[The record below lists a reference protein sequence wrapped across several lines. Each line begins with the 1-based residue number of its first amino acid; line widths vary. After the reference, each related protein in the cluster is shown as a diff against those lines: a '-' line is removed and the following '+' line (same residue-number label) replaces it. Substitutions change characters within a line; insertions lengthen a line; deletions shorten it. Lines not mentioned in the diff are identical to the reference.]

1 MGLGPEPVKALTRR
15 CSRLLARI
23 KGDRELQKRGL
34 AALIAL
40 CIGAGLGEVSRR
52 YGLQKEAMEEAAAA
66 ALALQTEET
75 KALETAPLEEDKGT
89 KVSTPAEAA
98 ETEPEEKPYEPSPDR
113 LNLAYYFPEDSDGED
128 IIDSYAGQ
136 VFKEMTIR
144 DSEWLADIYELA
156 DIRPAAMAAR
166 LGRDPSSVIGK
177 YDPENEGHDPDM
189 PSTWSV
195 DNWKK
200 IHVSF
205 VDGDGRTSTSY
216 SNVKEILAM
225 ASVYTYHT
233 DLMDVEAFK
242 AYATRLW
249 EDSHSYSLSMGN
261 VYYCDG
267 CIDKTD
273 EEIAQEAI
281 LEEEGA
287 AAALAAREEGDPSEN
302 GEGTKA
308 AGQQGT
314 TEGDGQTDSSSSG
327 KTDSSSSG
335 KTDSSTAG
343 KTDSSSSGKTDSR
356 ASGESSSPPAS
367 EAGQSVGTSGA
378 PAGAGT
384 DSAVSAEAAEASGGD
399 DGQERSGQQ
408 VTVIRRTKKRTE
420 ETEQADDAQGAETDT
435 AAQESIVAGHGG
447 EEAGAPTV
455 IRRTKKDLETA
466 ESLEG
471 GLLASDTDAQP
482 AALALSGDDMAAS
495 VLQDSSPGTDGWADG
510 GGADGQTAAD
520 SDHDRR
526 ENRGSGGQESGGDE
540 GSDALDGQGP
550 RKRRPDCP
558 GHVDLYIRV
567 KLLGLEGKNGLLAR
581 DKIGN
586 AVNSDKA
593 AAAGGSSKEKD
604 KGTGEEQSKGAGEEA
619 PPAWEGWTET
629 NIAHVRRIC
638 EQDWFADY
646 GLSISSISLSTP
658 LSAAEIQDYMDQL
671 PEGLSE
677 TRREIVRFAL
687 SSVGHVPY
695 YWGGK
700 ASHPGYE
707 GNDFGILVPSD
718 DKGRIL
724 KGLDCSGWISW
735 VYWSVT
741 GERLEGSST
750 SGLILC
756 GEKISRSELKPG
768 DIIVRTGTNAHVV
781 MFLSWSAN
789 GQMNVIHE
797 SSASVNNVTI
807 KTMDA
812 AWPYY
817 RRLVD

>member
-1 MGLGPEPVKALTRR
+1 MKKIPFDKRMQANRKRGPEDPAGDKRPDLRRRIGQSLTR
-15 CSRLLARI
+15 L
-23 KGDRELQKRGL
+23 KTDRDLQKRTVL
-34 AALIAL
+34 AVTAI
-40 CIGAGLGEVSRR
+40 CIGVGLGEMSRL
-52 YGLQKEAMEEAAAA
+52 YGFQRALKEEAAQAGA
-66 ALALQTEET
+66 
-75 KALETAPLEEDKGT
+75 KALEETAVVQETAGPKE
-89 KVSTPAEAA
+89 VPATEP
-98 ETEPEEKPYEPSPDR
+98 ETEPEEKPYTPSPDR
-113 LNLAYYFPEDSDGED
+113 LNLAYHYPKDSDGED

-136 VFKEMTIR
+136 VFKELTIQ

-166 LGRDPSSVIGK
+166 LGRAPSSVIGE
-177 YDPENEGHDPDM
+177 YDPKNEAHDPDD
-189 PSTWSV
+189 PSTWTV
-195 DNWKK
+195 DNWKA

-205 VDGDGRTSTSY
+205 TDGDGRTSASY

-225 ASVYTYHT
+225 ASVYTYYT
-233 DLMDVEAFK
+233 DLMDVDAFK

-249 EDSHSYSLSMGN
+249 EDSHSYSLSMGSL
-261 VYYCDG
+261 YYCDG
-267 CIDKTD
+267 CVDKTD
-273 EEIAQEAI
+273 EEIAREEI
-281 LEEEGA
+281 LAEEEA
-287 AAALAAREEGDPSEN
+287 AAALAVQEGRDGAETKAERGTEEKDRSADGTGGPLSDEAADPSSVDGSVSDSAGTGSSLGGSLS
-302 GEGTKA
+302 GEEE
-308 AGQQGT
+308 AGSSG
-314 TEGDGQTDSSSSG
+314 EKDGQAD
-327 KTDSSSSG
+327 
-335 KTDSSTAG
+335 
-343 KTDSSSSGKTDSR
+343 
-356 ASGESSSPPAS
+356 
-367 EAGQSVGTSGA
+367 GA
-378 PAGAGT
+378 PSAGTAEEAGAGT
-384 DSAVSAEAAEASGGD
+384 E
-399 DGQERSGQQ
+399 SGQQ
-408 VTVIRRTKKRTE
+408 VTVIRRTKKKT
-420 ETEQADDAQGAETDT
+420 
-435 AAQESIVAGHGG
+435 
-447 EEAGAPTV
+447 EEAGQDSGIDAGTEVDMGGQESHSAGAVQEEAEQPAV

-471 GLLASDTDAQP
+471 AALASDTDAQ
-482 AALALSGDDMAAS
+482 MAAAFEGIS
-495 VLQDSSPGTDGWADG
+495 
-510 GGADGQTAAD
+510 GADGQEAAAGADGTADISGSAGW
-520 SDHDRR
+520 SDDG
-526 ENRGSGGQESGGDE
+526 GSSDGGDS
-540 GSDALDGQGP
+540 GTSSGRQ
-550 RKRRPDCP
+550 RSKSRTTDCP

-586 AVNSDKA
+586 
-593 AAAGGSSKEKD
+593 GSPQED
-604 KGTGEEQSKGAGEEA
+604 AR
-619 PPAWEGWTET
+619 WDGWTEE
-629 NIAHVRRIC
+629 NIADVRTIC

-658 LSAAEIQDYMDQL
+658 LSDAKIRDYMEQL
-671 PEGLSE
+671 PKDLSE

-687 SSVGHVPY
+687 SSVGRVPY

-707 GNDFGILVPSD
+707 GNNFGVLVPSD

-817 RRLVD
+817 RKLVD